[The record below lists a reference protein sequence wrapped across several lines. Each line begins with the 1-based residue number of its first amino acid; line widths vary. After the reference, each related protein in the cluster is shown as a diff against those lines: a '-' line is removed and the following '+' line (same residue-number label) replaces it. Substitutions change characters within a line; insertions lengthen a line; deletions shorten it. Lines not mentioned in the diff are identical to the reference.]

1 MYKDAVQ
8 VRRIFYDLVSIPNY
22 YSMVAECASRESYP
36 KWTLFRVITR
46 CIPYKEPDLL
56 PNNLDLKTKS
66 TSSSTS
72 LSNFSSTET
81 STPNPPRHQSL
92 FENPL
97 SHNKIITMASPQAPN
112 PTQEDPDQILSQTI
126 PRIGTLLQ
134 QLQQRIDSGELPE
147 SAADEIN
154 DMMAEMQ
161 LQMDRIS
168 SEMAEQTAIMDARM
182 AEKAEMIEMEEVIVG
197 FLLGRE

>member
-1 MYKDAVQ
+1 
-8 VRRIFYDLVSIPNY
+8 
-22 YSMVAECASRESYP
+22 
-36 KWTLFRVITR
+36 
-46 CIPYKEPDLL
+46 
-56 PNNLDLKTKS
+56 
-66 TSSSTS
+66 
-72 LSNFSSTET
+72 
-81 STPNPPRHQSL
+81 
-92 FENPL
+92 
-97 SHNKIITMASPQAPN
+97 MASPQAPN